1 MSALPHAKDLAKL
14 GRSMSEASLQAAAAP
29 ESLAALF
36 RQRSFVLFWTSRFL
50 TVLGAQA
57 QGVTIAWQVYALARR
72 SGESV
77 ERAALLLGLI
87 GLAQFLPLFALS
99 LVAGDAADRHD
110 RRGVIVLC
118 LVAEIVCVGA
128 LAGLSLAGVTAFWP
142 IFALA
147 ILFGAARAFF
157 NPAST
162 ALAPTLVPPALLPR
176 AVAWNSLSW
185 QSASIGGYALGG
197 LLCAISPTT
206 SYLVVAGLYLAAIA
220 TILFVRAMTRQVKH
234 TASRIELMKEGLSY
248 VWRQK
253 IVFGSISLDLV
264 AVLLG
269 GATAL
274 LPVFARDILHVG
286 AQGFGLLRASPA
298 VGATIV
304 AAWLGTRPIR
314 RSAGIKMFAGVAVFG
329 AATIAFALSR
339 SMILSMLALAVLGGG
354 DMISVFVRQSLV
366 QIVTPDHMR
375 GRVSA
380 VSTLF
385 IGASN
390 ELGEFESGVA
400 ARLLGPVGAA
410 LFGGVGALVA
420 TGLWAKLFPEL
431 RKADRLA

>member
-1 MSALPHAKDLAKL
+1 MDLTKL
-14 GRSMSEASLQAAAAP
+14 QRSMSQSSLPAAAP
-29 ESLAALF
+29 ESLASLL
-36 RQRSFVLFWTSRFL
+36 RQRAFVLFWTSRFL
-50 TVLGAQA
+50 TVLAAQA

-72 SGESV
+72 SANV
-77 ERAALLLGLI
+77 EQSALLLGMI

-99 LVAGDAADRHD
+99 LVAGDTADRHD
-110 RRGVIVLC
+110 RRSIVMVC

-128 LAGLSLAGVTAFWP
+128 LAALSVTGAAAFWP
-142 IFALA
+142 ILALA
-147 ILFGAARAFF
+147 VVFGAARAFF

-176 AVAWNSLSW
+176 AIAWNSLSW
-185 QSASIGGYALGG
+185 QGASIAGPALGG
-197 LLCAISPTT
+197 LLCAISPTA
-206 SYLVVAGLYLAAIA
+206 SYLAVAGLYAAAIA
-220 TILFVRAMTRQVKH
+220 ALMFVRAKTVQVRH
-234 TASRIELMKEGLSY
+234 TASRIALMKEGLAY

-286 AQGFGLLRASPA
+286 APGFGVLRASPA
-298 VGATIV
+298 IGAAIV
-304 AAWLGTRPIR
+304 AAWLAAHPIR
-314 RSAGIKMFAGVAVFG
+314 EKAGLKMFAGVALYGV
-329 AATIAFALSR
+329 ATVVFALSH
-339 SMILSMLALAVLGGG
+339 SMLLSIIALALLGAG

-366 QIVTPDHMR
+366 QIVTPDPMR
-375 GRVSA
+375 GRVAA

-400 ARLLGPVGAA
+400 ARLLGPIWAA
-410 LFGGVGALVA
+410 LFGGIGALIA
-420 TGLWAKLFPEL
+420 TGVWAKLFPDL
-431 RKADRLA
+431 RKADRLG